1 MLDHTLIE
9 EYCDTLARNGVDS
22 PQAQAV
28 RDSNAGNPEFVT
40 FADSIDK
47 VKKTLASRRER
58 TSVYESLP
66 GVTQPALGPESI
78 PGTARTGVATTG

>member
-9 EYCDTLARNGVDS
+9 EYCDALAIHGVDS

-28 RDSNAGNPEFVT
+28 RDANSGNAKFVS

-47 VKKTLASRRER
+47 VKRMLDRGRRIR
-58 TSVYESLP
+58 SHVN
-66 GVTQPALGPESI
+66 
-78 PGTARTGVATTG
+78 